1 MENLANNKLIAEFMG
16 LGAQLHLV
24 EHPETGEYVDAEYHT
39 SWDWLMPVV
48 EKIESFEDD
57 HRCCKYNVNI
67 QQCWVEIIDNEN
79 SDEIVAVDGYDK
91 KASTYNA
98 VVEFIK
104 QQNNNN

>member
-16 LGAQLHLV
+16 GVFV
-24 EHPETGEYVDAEYHT
+24 ETNATLESNGYALRKDGSENSVFFYEFDLPYDR

-67 QQCWVEIIDNEN
+67 QQCWVEIIDNE
-79 SDEIVAVDGYDK
+79 
-91 KASTYNA
+91 
-98 VVEFIK
+98 
-104 QQNNNN
+104 